1 MGQQPQQRQQT
12 QQPQQ
17 GQTQQGQAAQ
27 GQGAQG
33 QVNLTPQQ
41 RTQISQTVLSGRNVP
56 RVNNVNFALSVGTVV
71 PARVRFAAVPAALI
85 EINPAWRGHEFFV
98 VQDDIVIVDN
108 SRKIVAMVPVGSSG
122 GRVGSS
128 TSIHGGGTEGAMDL
142 SVDEIRQVQMVL
154 VDKGFDVEVDG
165 RLGPR
170 TRQALIAFQRQQG
183 LSATGTIDHQT
194 VGALGVSVHGMQGG
208 AQGTTTGQGGMQQ
221 QPNQAPAGGAQS
233 GQTGNQP
240 STNGQGTQQ
249 PSANPPAASGGQ
261 RSQSGS
267 QPSTAG
273 QGSRQQPSANEDNM
287 NQNTGGSSNPS
298 GAGTPAQQPK

>member
-1 MGQQPQQRQQT
+1 
-12 QQPQQ
+12 
-17 GQTQQGQAAQ
+17 
-27 GQGAQG
+27 
-33 QVNLTPQQ
+33 
-41 RTQISQTVLSGRNVP
+41 
-56 RVNNVNFALSVGTVV
+56 
-71 PARVRFAAVPAALI
+71 
-85 EINPAWRGHEFFV
+85 
-98 VQDDIVIVDN
+98 
-108 SRKIVAMVPVGSSG
+108 
-122 GRVGSS
+122 
-128 TSIHGGGTEGAMDL
+128 MDL

-287 NQNTGGSSNPS
+287 NQNNRNTGGSSNPS
-298 GAGTPAQQPK
+298 GAGTSAQQPK